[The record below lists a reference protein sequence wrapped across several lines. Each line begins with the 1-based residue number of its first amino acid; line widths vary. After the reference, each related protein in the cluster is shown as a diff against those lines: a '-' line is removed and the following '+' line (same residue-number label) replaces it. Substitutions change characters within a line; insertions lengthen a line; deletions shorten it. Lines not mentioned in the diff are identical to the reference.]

1 MRTITQARLEVTLSE
16 DSWTAEISSAHP
28 ETNFSVLA
36 VLNGTNVIYVLIR
49 ITATAGNVGTVLRSV
64 TDHPGIFDAATAR
77 ENDYE
82 ATVQCDVSAFDLLTA
97 AKYAGVPVETPI
109 DVADGVATFEI
120 AGSHDRFSAFGERL
134 DELGMGFDIKYV
146 QRRCQ
151 SSRVLTD
158 TQRELLLA
166 AVELGYY
173 DTPRGCTQE
182 EIAEELEVA
191 KSTCSGVLH
200 RAEEAIVKEYVTS
213 ISEESDE
220 VPKRVLQ

>member
-1 MRTITQARLEVTLSE
+1 M
-16 DSWTAEISSAHP
+16 AEISSAHP

-36 VLNGTNVIYVLIR
+36 VLNGANVSYVLMR
-49 ITATAGNVGTVLRSV
+49 ITAPAGNVGTVLGNA
-64 TDHPGIFDAATAR
+64 TDHLEMFDAATAR
-77 ENDYE
+77 ENDHE
-82 ATVQCDVSAFDLLTA
+82 ATVQCDLSTLDLLSA
-97 AKYAGVPVETPI
+97 AKDAGIPVQMPI

-120 AGSHDRFSAFGERL
+120 VGSHDRFSAFGERL
-134 DELGMGFDIKYV
+134 DDLGMRFEIKYV

-182 EIAEELEVA
+182 ELAEELEVA

-200 RAEEAIVKEYVTS
+200 RAEEAIVKEYVTA
-213 ISEESDE
+213 ISEAPDE